1 MKLPLFTVTLNVTV
15 NPLYFTVTVFS
26 PAVVLS
32 KPSIIVPLMSI
43 STEVP
48 LFGYLS
54 ACEVKGIAYLIGC
67 LCGCGFECNTRNYRI
82 NYLKGNTSVVRAAVV
97 AYVCPPYV

>member
-1 MKLPLFTVTLNVTV
+1 MKLPLLTVTLNDVI

-48 LFGYLS
+48 LL
-54 ACEVKGIAYLIGC
+54 
-67 LCGCGFECNTRNYRI
+67 
-82 NYLKGNTSVVRAAVV
+82 
-97 AYVCPPYV
+97 

>member
-26 PAVVLS
+26 PLVVLS
-32 KPSIIVPLMSI
+32 KPFIIVPLMSI

-48 LFGYLS
+48 LL
-54 ACEVKGIAYLIGC
+54 
-67 LCGCGFECNTRNYRI
+67 
-82 NYLKGNTSVVRAAVV
+82 
-97 AYVCPPYV
+97 